1 MAVQTSLPPTPNS
14 QLIFQEQVEALYRPR
29 IESVASGLV
38 VGAILALA
46 LTRTH
51 AWTTV
56 LIWYLGV
63 CIVQSGRG
71 ALLRPSR
78 FQPVQVTDPARWARR
93 YLVDVAIAGLYWGVS
108 LAFLAQP
115 NEFLTQAFIAMA
127 LGGMAVGSI
136 TIHAYHRPVMYA
148 FLACM
153 LLPFSIRVMLIGDF
167 AHVYLGVGLLLL
179 GIYLSL
185 YGRFLARTLKK
196 SIALRHENRHLID
209 QLEKEREIAVKLQT
223 VAEAASAA
231 KSRFFASAS
240 HDLRQPLQALSL
252 YASVLSGSPLNGEVR
267 QISSHIT
274 ESARV
279 LEDLF
284 KGVLDI
290 AQIEAGAMQIAH
302 EPVEVSQLLHRAML
316 LFDGEALDKGLSIRS
331 APCKHWVL
339 GDVTALQR
347 IISNLVANAVRHTHA
362 GRVVVGAKRR
372 GPMLRLLVL
381 DTGPGIDPASHSLIF
396 EEFYRLPATPGY
408 GFGLGLAS
416 VKRLCDAA
424 GYRLGFESMQGRGSC
439 FWVELALTSA
449 PADTSETMTG
459 RVPARGLEP
468 LNILLVEDD
477 AAVRRS
483 LETVLRSWGHFCAS
497 ADSAEQAMRTVS
509 EQSFQWDVLLSD
521 YDLPDGTHGLE
532 LIAKVREATNLKL
545 PAILISGLM
554 NLQLQEQAAQAH
566 CIALAKPVAP
576 VQLRS
581 VIELIRAE
589 RVASDALTP

>member
-1 MAVQTSLPPTPNS
+1 MAAQNSLPPTPNS

-29 IESVASGLV
+29 IESVVSGLV

-46 LTRTH
+46 LARTH
-51 AWTTV
+51 SWSVV

-78 FQPVQVTDPARWARR
+78 FQRVQVTDPERWARR

-115 NEFLTQAFIAMA
+115 DDFLTQAFIAMA

-167 AHVYLGVGLLLL
+167 AHVYLGAGLVLL
-179 GIYLSL
+179 GTYLSL

-196 SIALRHENRHLID
+196 SIALRHENRHLIG
-209 QLEKEREIAVKLQT
+209 QLEQEREIAVKLQT
-223 VAEAASAA
+223 VAEAASSA

-252 YASVLSGSPLNGEVR
+252 YASVLSGSQLKGELHHISM
-267 QISSHIT
+267 QIG

-290 AQIEAGAMQIAH
+290 AQIEAGAMRIAY

-331 APCKHWVL
+331 VPCKHWVL

-347 IISNLVANAVRHTHA
+347 IISNLVANAVRHTHV
-362 GRVVVGAKRR
+362 GRVVVGAKRH

-381 DTGPGIDPASHSLIF
+381 DTGPGIDPTSHTLIF
-396 EEFYRLPATPGY
+396 EEFYRLPSTPGY
-408 GFGLGLAS
+408 GFGLGLSS

-424 GYRLGFESMQGRGSC
+424 GYCLGFSSVPGRGSC
-439 FWVELALTSA
+439 FWVELMLSPTPPHHSEAIIGRA
-449 PADTSETMTG
+449 PA
-459 RVPARGLEP
+459 PGLEP
-468 LNILLVEDD
+468 LNILLIEDD

-509 EQSFQWDVLLSD
+509 GQSFRWDVVLSD
-521 YDLPDGTHGLE
+521 YDLPGGILGLQ
-532 LIAKVREATNLKL
+532 LIAQVRAATRANL

-554 NLQLQEQAAQAH
+554 NAELQEQAAQAD
-566 CIALAKPVAP
+566 CIALAKPVTP

-589 RVASDALTP
+589 RAR

>member
-1 MAVQTSLPPTPNS
+1 MDASSKFPLPPNS
-14 QLIFQEQVEALYRPR
+14 QLIFQEQIEALYRPR
-29 IESVASGLV
+29 IESVASGWV

-46 LTRTH
+46 LSRVH
-51 AWTTV
+51 PWSAV

-71 ALLRPSR
+71 ALLRISR
-78 FQPVQVTDPARWARR
+78 FKPVQVTDARRWAQR
-93 YLVDVAIAGLYWGVS
+93 YLVDVAIAGLYWGIS
-108 LAFLAQP
+108 LAYLVQP
-115 NEFLTQAFIAMA
+115 TDFLTQCFIAMA

-136 TIHAYHRPVMYA
+136 TIHAYHSPVMYT

-153 LLPFSIRVMLIGDF
+153 LVPFSMRIMWIGDF
-167 AHVYLGVGLLLL
+167 AHIYLGVGQLLL
-179 GIYLSL
+179 GIYLAL
-185 YGRFLARTLKK
+185 YGRFHARTLKR
-196 SIALRHENRHLID
+196 SIALRHENRQLIG
-209 QLEKEREIAVKLQT
+209 QLEQERESAVKLQA

-252 YASVLSGSPLNGEVR
+252 YASVLSGSQLKGQLH
-267 QISSHIT
+267 QISTQIS
-274 ESARV
+274 ESAHV

-290 AQIEAGAMQIAH
+290 AQIEAGAMRIAY

-331 APCKHWVL
+331 VPCKHWVM
-339 GDVTALQR
+339 GDATALQR
-347 IISNLVANAVRHTHA
+347 IISNLVANAVRHTHV

-372 GPMLRLLVL
+372 GLMLRLLVL
-381 DTGPGIDPASHSLIF
+381 DTGPGIDPASHRLIF

-424 GYRLGFESMQGRGSC
+424 GYSLGFNSTPGKGSC
-439 FWVELALTSA
+439 FWVELALTPAPPDVSALIAGRA
-449 PADTSETMTG
+449 PARD
-459 RVPARGLEP
+459 LEP

-483 LETVLRSWGHFCAS
+483 MEIVLRSWGHFCAS

-509 EQSFQWDVLLSD
+509 AQNFKWDILLSD
-521 YDLPDGTHGLE
+521 YDLPGGTHGLA
-532 LIAKVREATNLKL
+532 LIAQVRQATEANL

-554 NLQLQEQAAQAH
+554 NAQLQEQAAQAD
-566 CIALAKPVAP
+566 CIALAKPVTP
-576 VQLRS
+576 LQLRS

-589 RVASDALTP
+589 RAASSGR